1 MWPLGQGQIQTSR
14 QAGGGGGGDGEG
26 ASGVR
31 RVVPDEGTVE
41 VVVGETA
48 PGPAPPVA
56 RAVHVAAPKSHAR
69 RMYTGAVA
77 QTGWARPSPGRAVS
91 AQVDDAAQA
100 ADLEDVPRD
109 PALGGVDDQSPALVP
124 PDPGD

>member
-41 VVVGETA
+41 VVIGEAA

-77 QTGWARPSPGRAVS
+77 QTGWARPSPGGRS
-91 AQVDDAAQA
+91 QRRSTTP
-100 ADLEDVPRD
+100 PR
-109 PALGGVDDQSPALVP
+109 PLISRMCRVIP
-124 PDPGD
+124 PSGA